1 MEEFKSA
8 QVLIELL
15 RAKVNANIASE
26 YVMQNSTINIHVK
39 NQDDASENRLTK
51 VITVHHKG
59 MKRKVFHQ
67 AGNKSKSQ
75 MALL

>member
-75 MALL
+75 IALL

>member
-1 MEEFKSA
+1 LEEFKSA